1 MVIAVKKKELPLK
14 LGIFRQVND
23 VFLFLKTA
31 YAAWRN
37 VYVNV
42 NSGYLL
48 GEVFIYVSFKLR
60 GIFAYFFYF
69 FNEHIIKKQNRYFH
83 FNNRFPNRTN
93 PPSKIGP

>member
-1 MVIAVKKKELPLK
+1 MVIQSSNNTKHVSCASLLHKTGGVGGVVIAVKKKELPLK

-48 GEVFIYVSFKLR
+48 GEVFTYVSFKLR
-60 GIFAYFFYF
+60 GIFAYFFLF
-69 FNEHIIKKQNRYFH
+69 LQ
-83 FNNRFPNRTN
+83 
-93 PPSKIGP
+93 